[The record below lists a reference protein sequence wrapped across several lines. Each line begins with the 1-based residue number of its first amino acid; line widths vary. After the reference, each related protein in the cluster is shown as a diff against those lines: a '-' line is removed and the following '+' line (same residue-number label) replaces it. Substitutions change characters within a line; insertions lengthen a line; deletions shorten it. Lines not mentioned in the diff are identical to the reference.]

1 MNDKINTSKDIDGI
15 VNPIIEL
22 KLTSTDL
29 KLIASRLLEEAA
41 IIDEEIEYKK
51 RKGNNN
57 A

>member
-1 MNDKINTSKDIDGI
+1 MKDKINTSKDIDGI

-22 KLTSTDL
+22 KLSSSDL
-29 KLIASRLLEEAA
+29 KLIASKLLEEAA

-51 RKGNNN
+51 RKGDNN